1 MGLDEE
7 RKVDAA
13 PQFEN
18 VMCCGLAVWLAGW
31 YGGQQAAEYR

>member
-1 MGLDEE
+1 MKKGKLI
-7 RKVDAA
+7 DAA

-31 YGGQQAAEYR
+31 LYGGQQAAEYR